1 MDDKLE
7 HDYFFKSA
15 AIEKASSNINV
26 KKIENIL
33 DRDESTM
40 DQTDELAEKG
50 TIKWVDKTTKFLD
63 LYKSNINLT
72 TVLAECFRPIMSEQ
86 INAKKIIFTLD
97 DLYVA
102 FDIRGDNKLIW
113 LEWDDM

>member
-1 MDDKLE
+1 VEDPVKLRKFMDDKLE

-40 DQTDELAEKG
+40 D
-50 TIKWVDKTTKFLD
+50 
-63 LYKSNINLT
+63 
-72 TVLAECFRPIMSEQ
+72 
-86 INAKKIIFTLD
+86 
-97 DLYVA
+97 
-102 FDIRGDNKLIW
+102 
-113 LEWDDM
+113 